1 MSNTPLTL
9 TPEQLDEFD
18 RRGVLRLE
26 ALLSADRVRPIREH
40 VQRRLAL
47 LGYWHNDAW
56 RLDHAPKLRWPD
68 RGLKTSKVVGN
79 NHPDVE
85 ALLEEPSLLA
95 AVNTLL
101 GGQPFDRTIHK
112 RPQILFTLPNDG
124 PWTLPSGWHADGVR
138 LASGGCPGVQLFAC
152 VDPVEPRGG
161 GTLVIA
167 GSHRLFNLGRA
178 MRAKEFNRLLRQQ
191 PFFRDLLA
199 AEGSTAFADEQALP
213 SGAIDDVDLEIM
225 ELTGGPGDAYL
236 LDMRMLHAG
245 APNASTRPRIMVT
258 HRFWRADLMQELA
271 EVYGWSTDPP
281 KRWHNPVM
289 FRR

>member
-1 MSNTPLTL
+1 MSDTPLTL
-9 TPEQLDEFD
+9 TTEQLDEFD

-26 ALLSADRVRPIREH
+26 ALLSTDRVRRLREH

-56 RLDHAPKLRWPD
+56 RLDHAPKPRWPD

-95 AVNTLL
+95 AVDTLL
-101 GGQPFDRTIHK
+101 GGQQFDRTIHN
-112 RPQILFTLPNDG
+112 RPQILFTLPNAG
-124 PWTLPSGWHADGVR
+124 PWTLPSGWHADGVW
-138 LASGGCPGVQLFAC
+138 LASGGCSGVQLFAC

-178 MRAKEFNRLLRQQ
+178 MRAKELNRLLRQH

-199 AEGSTAFADEQALP
+199 AEGSTFAEEEALP
-213 SGAIDDVDLEIM
+213 SGRIDDVDLEVM
-225 ELTGGPGDAYL
+225 ELVGAPGDAYL
-236 LDMRMLHAG
+236 LDMRVLHTG

-271 EVYGWSTDPP
+271 EVYGWATDPP
-281 KRWHNPVM
+281 TG
-289 FRR
+289 